1 MHTHTA
7 AALAAALADAIA
19 ARDDAYKAAV
29 AAYNAR
35 DDAYKAAV
43 AAYNAR
49 DDAYK
54 AAAARAALAAGL
66 EAERT
71 ALDAREG

>member
-1 MHTHTA
+1 MTDEDTARAAA
-7 AALAAALADAIA
+7 AALAEAATA
-19 ARDDAYKAAV
+19 AAYKA
-29 AAYNAR
+29 R
-35 DDAYKAAV
+35 DEAYKAAV

-71 ALDAREG
+71 ALDARDAKAKG

>member
-19 ARDDAYKAAV
+19 
-29 AAYNAR
+29 AR